1 LLSERALEDWL
12 RKLVSKHLTFSN
24 FFKKSYHHFLF
35 SKKKKKIKSIAK
47 KPISTMEIKIP
58 ENYDIKNINLEIFDE
73 KLIISLIR
81 QAFEEKTKG
90 DFEKVNQMSQEIF
103 FKLEI
108 FDGSKISFFLKKR
121 EKKIVS

>member
-1 LLSERALEDWL
+1 
-12 RKLVSKHLTFSN
+12 
-24 FFKKSYHHFLF
+24 
-35 SKKKKKIKSIAK
+35 
-47 KPISTMEIKIP
+47 MEIKIP

>member
-1 LLSERALEDWL
+1 
-12 RKLVSKHLTFSN
+12 
-24 FFKKSYHHFLF
+24 
-35 SKKKKKIKSIAK
+35 
-47 KPISTMEIKIP
+47 MEIKIP
-58 ENYDIKNINLEIFDE
+58 ENYDIKNINLEVFDE

-108 FDGSKISFFLKKR
+108 FDGSKISFFKKR
-121 EKKIVS
+121 EKNCELIFKK